1 MVEEVKSIEGN
12 ATWELIDPPGSRPI
26 GLKWVF
32 KVKRDEQGAIVKR
45 NALSLVASS
54 SARGST
60 SRRSSH

>member
-45 NALSLVASS
+45 NVRLVA
-54 SARGST
+54 RGFV
-60 SRRSSH
+60 